1 MIARL
6 SVVFAGISLAVA
18 SFVWTV
24 PAHAKDIYRWVDE
37 QGRTQI
43 SDTVPPQYRSRA
55 TRIDTRA
62 SQVSES
68 DRARAVERAAREKAM
83 AAEAAEPAKGSKA
96 AESAPANEPGGAAP
110 SDKDASCEQQ
120 RQNYAASQACFASYR
135 NANGSVRSEAYQH
148 CTEAP
153 DPSPSCG
160 IPSN

>member
-6 SVVFAGISLAVA
+6 SVVFAGISLAVVA
-18 SFVWTV
+18 SVWTV
-24 PAHAKDIYRWVDE
+24 PSHAKDLYRWVDE

-43 SDTVPPQYRSRA
+43 SDTVPPQYRNKA
-55 TRIDTRA
+55 KRIDTRA
-62 SQVSES
+62 SQVSEGV
-68 DRARAVERAAREKAM
+68 RARAVERAEREKAL
-83 AAEAAEPAKGSKA
+83 AAETAAPAKA
-96 AESAPANEPGGAAP
+96 TNTREPVQANRPGGASP

-120 RQNYAASQACFASYR
+120 RRNYAASQACFASYR
-135 NANGSVRSEAYQH
+135 NANGSVRSEAYQY